1 MSILIT
7 GGSGFIGSNLDGD
20 IKLSSKDCDLKN
32 YDETIECFREHSPE
46 IILNCAAHHGNY
58 QSMFKNPVEMFT
70 QNMLIN
76 INVMRAAKEVGVKKL
91 LSYSSVTGFPSEFDE
106 PYTEAD
112 LHKGEP
118 HFQSYGYAFS
128 KRMVDV
134 LVRSYREQYGLDYV
148 CIILSNIYGPKN
160 DFDLQSATVVS
171 KLIKMC
177 YIAKKNNTNLIVYG
191 DGSPVRDFLYVDDV
205 NMLTKRVIENF
216 DDSVWDGGNGSI
228 IFSNGVQSTIKD
240 VVECIVESF
249 EFKGNVVWD
258 IKGPIGQSVKVS
270 NNSKLISLYPDV
282 KFTDLS
288 VGIFNTISW
297 FLENE
302 S

>member
-46 IILNCAAHHGNY
+46 IILNCAAYHGNY
-58 QSMFKNPVEMFT
+58 QSMFKNPAEMFSN
-70 QNMLIN
+70 NMLIN
-76 INVMRAAKEVGVKKL
+76 INVMRAAKEIGVKKL
-91 LSYSSVTGFPSEFDE
+91 LSFSSVTAFPDKFGK
-106 PYTEAD
+106 PYTESD
-112 LHKGEP
+112 LHMGEP

-128 KRMVDV
+128 KRMVEV

-148 CIILSNIYGPKN
+148 CVLLSNIYGIKN
-160 DFDLQSATVVS
+160 DFDLKSATVVS

-177 YIAKKNNTNLIVYG
+177 YLAKKNNTDLMVYG

-205 NMLTKRVIENF
+205 NVLTKKVINNF
-216 DDSVWDGGNGSI
+216 NDSVWGGGNGSI
-228 IFSNGVQSTIKD
+228 IFSSGVKSTIKD
-240 VVECIVESF
+240 VVECIVDSF
-249 EFKGNVVWD
+249 QFKGKVVWVTE
-258 IKGPIGQSVKVS
+258 GPTGQSVKVS
-270 NNSKLISLYPDV
+270 NNLKLISLYPDI

-288 VGIFNTISW
+288 DGISKTISW

-302 S
+302 T